1 MWVQLQMQGS
11 GETRAIL
18 TSLEE
23 NVHWDTRTST
33 IFSLVTVNLSYEVQ
47 NRSET
52 GFPSVTI
59 WLLRMI

>member
-1 MWVQLQMQGS
+1 MGAVTDAGKWGDAS
-11 GETRAIL
+11 HSNIL
-18 TSLEE
+18 GRKCPLGHL
-23 NVHWDTRTST
+23 NFNN
-33 IFSLVTVNLSYEVQ
+33 FSLVTVNLSYEVQ